1 MQTIL
6 GSNGQI
12 GQELAKELT
21 RHYTQDIR
29 LVSRHPRKVNSGDQL
44 VPANLLDFNET
55 NQAIAGSDIVY
66 FTVGLPNDSATWEAQ
81 FPIITENVLKAC
93 EANHS
98 KLVFFDNTYMYAKT
112 NQPQTEESPFLPMGR
127 KSVVRAQMASM
138 VLQEMSSGKLTAV
151 ICRAPEF
158 YGPGKTKSITNNLIF
173 NNIIE
178 DKLVKIPVSD
188 QTLRT
193 LIWTPDAS
201 RAIALIGNTADAYD
215 QTWHLPTADSLTYH
229 DLILLSQRITGKS
242 IKAIVIKP
250 WIFKLAGFF
259 NRNAREL
266 QELLPR
272 YTVDNIFL
280 SDKFKRRFPDFHVTS
295 IQEGIRAIVQQ

>member
-1 MQTIL
+1 M
-6 GSNGQI
+6 
-12 GQELAKELT
+12 
-21 RHYTQDIR
+21 
-29 LVSRHPRKVNSGDQL
+29 
-44 VPANLLDFNET
+44 
-55 NQAIAGSDIVY
+55 
-66 FTVGLPNDSATWEAQ
+66 
-81 FPIITENVLKAC
+81 
-93 EANHS
+93 
-98 KLVFFDNTYMYAKT
+98 
-112 NQPQTEESPFLPMGR
+112 
-127 KSVVRAQMASM
+127 
-138 VLQEMSSGKLTAV
+138 
-151 ICRAPEF
+151 
-158 YGPGKTKSITNNLIF
+158 
-173 NNIIE
+173 
-178 DKLVKIPVSD
+178 
-188 QTLRT
+188 
-193 LIWTPDAS
+193 
-201 RAIALIGNTADAYD
+201 ALIGNTADAYD